1 MRLAAT
7 FGFYS
12 LVSVDGNLH
21 GTSTE
26 ALVLDPLSPLP
37 ELFMLMRPSPKLI
50 IALVI
55 ASSHLTSCGILK
67 KPQNDN
73 PQEENNIL
81 PPRTTTEEGAIF
93 LDVEDAD
100 CQKTGTSV
108 PFTSA
113 QIWQWTGT
121 NAIPRRVELRGTP
134 DAAGDQNIESNGII
148 GAIYNFV
155 MNYDCT
161 KSEDDCKRSQANNS
175 AGAVVKMCRADT
187 AYQRDTIESVTLTA
201 QYFATR
207 AYDLYQTIPSRK
219 PDLTKGILLV
229 LPKFKRVYSSS
240 NKTKIDSDNATFMKS
255 SKSEDGIGIFQVLP
269 TSVDFYKKAHLHFW
283 EVPFVMA
290 HEYGHNVFRHHVS
303 LGSSVGLSLNDSK
316 NRDLGLAEILPRRRD
331 QKSSFQLASDGDIAS
346 MAFSGVDELFA
357 DLYGYYTNDG
367 APNQLRGVLSLEAT
381 RDLANAFTIGGS
393 PKGISK
399 GIIDILEGRAS
410 PLKPAN
416 KLDPAFDDEHD
427 IATALGYVMASLL
440 DSTHRGQPSGQ
451 KMDALIRW
459 LNDFNIYINKANTS
473 ARLDGMIELMVKNI
487 VATRTVSNN
496 ELMIACANFARE
508 AQGLSQS
515 VAACKAQ

>member
-1 MRLAAT
+1 MGTLAPDL
-7 FGFYS
+7 F
-12 LVSVDGNLH
+12 V
-21 GTSTE
+21 
-26 ALVLDPLSPLP
+26 PLP
-37 ELFMLMRPSPKLI
+37 EFFMLMRPSAKLT

-55 ASSHLTSCGILK
+55 ASSHLMACGLIK
-67 KPQNDN
+67 KPQQDN
-73 PQEENNIL
+73 TQEDNNIL
-81 PPRTTTEEGAIF
+81 PPRTTTEEGAMF
-93 LDVEDAD
+93 LDVEDAE
-100 CQKTGTSV
+100 CQKSGNSAA
-108 PFTSA
+108 FTSA

-161 KSEDDCKRSQANNS
+161 KSEDDCKRSQVNNS
-175 AGAVVKMCRADT
+175 AGAIVKMCRADA
-187 AYQRDTIESVTLTA
+187 AYQRDTIESVTLTS

-207 AYDLYQTIPSRK
+207 AYDLYQTVPSRK
-219 PDLTKGILLV
+219 PDLTKGILLI
-229 LPKFKRVYSSS
+229 LPKFKRVYSSL

-255 SKSEDGIGIFQVLP
+255 SKSGDGIGLFQVLP
-269 TSVDFYKKAHLHFW
+269 TSIDFYRKARLHFW

-303 LGSSVGLSLNDSK
+303 LGSSVGLSLDDSK
-316 NRDLGLAEILPRRRD
+316 NSDLGLAEILPRPRAT
-331 QKSSFQLASDGDIAS
+331 KNAFQLASDSDIAS
-346 MAFSGVDELFA
+346 MAFGGVDELFA

-381 RDLANAFTIGGS
+381 RDLGSPFTIGGS

-440 DSTHRGQPSGQ
+440 DSTHRGQSSSQ
-451 KMDALIRW
+451 KMDALVRW
-459 LNDFNIYINKANTS
+459 LNDFNVYINKFNTN

-508 AQGLSQS
+508 AQGLPQS